1 MHCNAMSPFMKYLI
15 IVFILS
21 LSSTID
27 NELGLEQEY
36 NKLLLAKTKIN
47 LESLQRQAIP
57 IEYIYNCRG
66 KNIIKKLGLKG
77 DCEDDINKIALLRW
91 WHEQGW
97 TRYKGLKYKIG
108 RNL

>member
-1 MHCNAMSPFMKYLI
+1 MHCNAMSLSMKYLI

-27 NELGLEQEY
+27 NELWLEQEY
-36 NKLLLAKTKIN
+36 NRLQLIKTEIS

-57 IEYIYNCRG
+57 IEYIHNCKG
-66 KNIIKKLGLKG
+66 KNIVKKLGLKG
-77 DCEDDINKIALLRW
+77 DCDDDRNKIALLRW

-97 TRYKGLKYKIG
+97 TQYKNRGKL
-108 RNL
+108 